1 MDLILTNSI
10 RHNYDF
16 AQKKGCVLK
25 TNIGIGIVGGG
36 IGGLTAALALLRR
49 GFDVTVFEQ
58 ASVLQE
64 VGAGLQIS
72 PNGVR
77 VLAALGLEQELLDIC
92 FEPQGKEI
100 RLWNTGQ
107 TWKLFDL
114 GVESVARYGY
124 PYITV
129 HRNDL
134 HQLLYQ
140 TILKLSPDAVKLD
153 HRFTGVERNDS
164 RVTLAFDGKPSAT
177 FDVVIGADGVHSKM
191 RELLFG
197 AGPAQ
202 FTGIVAWRGVIPAE
216 RLPERL
222 LKPVG
227 VNWIGPGGHVIHYP
241 IRRGEL
247 INFTSVIERQDWK
260 VESWSIPGSNDE
272 YHVDYPGWHEDVH
285 TYISAIPQPFK
296 WALIAR
302 PPMQAWVNG
311 RIALLGDACHPSL
324 PFLAQGAVMAL
335 EDCIVLARAFEQFD
349 TIEEALAR
357 YQAARIPRTTKAVN
371 GANANVERFHN
382 PKLADP
388 ANAQAYV
395 DAQWEPAAVVDRY
408 EWLFRYDATSVPL
421 DGETVEA

>member
-1 MDLILTNSI
+1 M
-10 RHNYDF
+10 
-16 AQKKGCVLK
+16 K
-25 TNIGIGIVGGG
+25 THLGIGIIGGG

-49 GFDVTVFEQ
+49 GFDVSVYEQ
-58 ASVLQE
+58 APELQE

-77 VLAALGLEQELLDIC
+77 VLASLGLEEELLRIC
-92 FEPQGKEI
+92 FEPAGKEV
-100 RLWNTGQ
+100 RLWNTGD

-114 GVESVARYGY
+114 GVESVERYGF

-134 HQLLYQ
+134 HQLLVKAV
-140 TILKLSPDAVKLD
+140 LAAKPDAIRLN
-153 HRFTGVERNDS
+153 HRFVGVERNDS
-164 RVTLAFDGKPSAT
+164 KVTVAFADQPSAT

-197 AGPAQ
+197 SGPVQ
-202 FTGIVAWRGVIPAE
+202 FTGIVAWRGVIPMD
-216 RLPERL
+216 RLPPEL
-222 LKPVG
+222 AKPIG

-247 INFTSVIERQDWK
+247 MNFTSVVERQDWTT
-260 VESWSIPGSNDE
+260 ESWSTPGTNAE
-272 YHVDYPGWHEDVH
+272 YHDDYPGWHPDVH
-285 TYISAIPQPFK
+285 AYIEAIPQPFK

-302 PPMQAWVNG
+302 PPMQEWVAG

-335 EDCIVLARAFEQFD
+335 EDACILARAFEQFD
-349 TIEEALAR
+349 SVSEALDR
-357 YQAARIPRTTKAVN
+357 YQRMRIPRTTRAVN
-371 GANANVERFHN
+371 GAYANTERFHN
-382 PKLADP
+382 PILADP
-388 ANAQAYV
+388 AAAQLYVNAQWAP
-395 DAQWEPAAVVDRY
+395 DKVVDRY

-421 DGETVEA
+421 DSDTVAAA

>member
-1 MDLILTNSI
+1 
-10 RHNYDF
+10 
-16 AQKKGCVLK
+16 LK
-25 TNIGIGIVGGG
+25 TDLAIGIVGGG

-49 GFDVTVFEQ
+49 GFDVSVYEQ

-77 VLAALGLEQELLDIC
+77 VLCALGLEQALMDIC

-100 RLWNTGQ
+100 RLWSTGQ

-114 GVESVARYGY
+114 GAESVARYGF

-134 HQLLYQ
+134 HQLLYR
-140 TILKLSPDAVKLD
+140 TIETLAPGTVHLD
-153 HRFTGVERNDS
+153 HRFTAVERNDS
-164 RVTLAFDGKPSAT
+164 KVTLAFEGRESMT
-177 FDVVIGADGVHSKM
+177 FDVVIGADGVHSKL
-191 RELLFG
+191 REQLFG
-197 AGPAQ
+197 SGPAR

-227 VNWIGPGGHVIHYP
+227 VNWVGPGGHVIHYP

-260 VESWSIPGSNDE
+260 TESWSTAGSNAE
-272 YHVDYPGWHEDVH
+272 YHADYPGWNEDVH
-285 TYISAIPQPFK
+285 TYIEAIPQPFK

-302 PPMQAWVNG
+302 PPMQEWVAG
-311 RIALLGDACHPSL
+311 RVALLGDACHPSL

-335 EDCIVLARAFEQFD
+335 EDAFILGRAFVEFD
-349 TIEEALAR
+349 NVDAALAH
-357 YQAARIPRTTKAVN
+357 YQAARIPRTTRAVN
-371 GANANVERFHN
+371 GATANTERFHN
-382 PKLADP
+382 PALAEP
-388 ANAQAYV
+388 AGAQAYI
-395 DAQWEPAAVVDRY
+395 DAQWEPHQVVDRY
-408 EWLFRYDATSVPL
+408 EWLFRYDATSIPFSDSEVA
-421 DGETVEA
+421 TVQA